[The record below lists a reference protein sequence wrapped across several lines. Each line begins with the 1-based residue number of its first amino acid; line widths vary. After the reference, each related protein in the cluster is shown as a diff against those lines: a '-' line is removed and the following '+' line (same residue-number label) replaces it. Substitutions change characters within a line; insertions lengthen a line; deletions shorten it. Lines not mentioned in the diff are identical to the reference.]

1 MFDANVVAAVNEK
14 NTNSHAE
21 NELLNE
27 LRALQK
33 EIAALRAE
41 LRSVIRSG
49 SLMVTS
55 LPESLK

>member
-14 NTNSHAE
+14 NTGSHAE

-49 SLMVTS
+49 SVMVTS
-55 LPESLK
+55 FSESSK